1 MFSVIILD
9 SVFSDPEGNCIFNL
23 VKKPFYDVHI
33 VSYLQFYAGDSYNF
47 VLWQKKDVNPKTTDQ
62 FQYDF
67 LDYYAS
73 YEPLYRPM
81 PVPTAVMTHWILKKY
96 KKDDTPENHR
106 WARILCQYFL
116 PSQKNFKTDK
126 HGNLLESLRQKY
138 KNHIVFATRDD
149 FNLAG
154 DLLKKVEKKV
164 AENKEVTFKDWEI
177 VQRVRLDIRKYLDE
191 EERAGRQEL
200 QETIG
205 EAGSWSEDQIEK
217 GKERAKDLNLLGE
230 SEVSDK

>member
-1 MFSVIILD
+1 MQFPLD
-9 SVFSDPEGNCIFNL
+9 YLYNYL
-23 VKKPFYDVHI
+23 TMKKRGRK
-33 VSYLQFYAGDSYNF
+33 S
-47 VLWQKKDVNPKTTDQ
+47 KTTDQ

-96 KKDDTPENHR
+96 KKDDNPENHR

-116 PSQKNFKTDK
+116 PSQKNFRAEK

-138 KNHIVFATRDD
+138 KNHVVFATRDD

-164 AENKEVTFKDWEI
+164 AENKDVTFKDWEI

-191 EERAGRQEL
+191 EDRASRQEL

-205 EAGSWSEDQIEK
+205 EAGSWSEEQIEK
-217 GKERAKDLNLLGE
+217 GKERAKDLNLLDE
-230 SEVSDK
+230 SEVPSE